1 MARGTSGEQA
11 EGELEF
17 ELVEETGDGRR
28 RRYVTADDACRLA
41 VELLGRNDV
50 EGASSILAQSP
61 ARVFDL
67 LVEVA
72 PALPPVTRAALAEL
86 FLKRGDVERT
96 GRLATT
102 FDDPVRAAS
111 LFERTGAFAN
121 AALYYEHAGIF
132 ERAAEMFERAEQGE
146 RAVKLYAKARR
157 PDRAALALERMGR
170 LADAGLA
177 WMNAQNLERAMAL
190 LQRVDRN
197 HPDFAHA
204 SRVLGR
210 ILEDQGQAQA
220 AAARYLEVVK
230 MCPLDKTT
238 VDVFERLAM
247 MYVSA
252 GNAKSARKLLSAV
265 IAFDARRE
273 SALRALAALDAGGA
287 GAKEP
292 PPSSRRVPPVAAAG
306 PAPAPQ
312 AARAPFP
319 GGSAGNVAPL
329 VLPPLPGVASSAASP
344 APPLSIP
351 GPPSKGAPALQMATA
366 PLIRLPEPVAAPT
379 RESPVLVATPPE
391 KKPTKELDEP
401 FLGDVLPTSPA
412 VVIPVRSDDAT
423 ARPPVVL
430 RPQDFVTLQSVNL
443 FAELSA
449 DELNALCAL
458 GENATYAPEELL
470 IEQSR
475 ESKRMMVVLEGTVI
489 VSRVE
494 GAGEKVLAELS
505 TGAPLGELA
514 VVDEGTAPAQ
524 VRAKTEVMVF
534 RWSLDKIRGHL
545 AQNDRVALL
554 IYRAMIKTLSLR
566 LRKRGG
572 RK

>member
-1 MARGTSGEQA
+1 MARGIGGEHA

-28 RRYVTADDACRLA
+28 RRYITADDACRLA
-41 VELLGRNDV
+41 VELLGRNDAD
-50 EGASSILAQSP
+50 GAGSILAQSP
-61 ARVFDL
+61 ARVADL

-86 FLKRGDVERT
+86 FLRRGDLERT
-96 GRLATT
+96 GLMATT

-111 LFERTGAFAN
+111 LFERSGAFAN
-121 AALYYEHAGIF
+121 AAVYYEHAGIF
-132 ERAAEMFERAEQGE
+132 ERAAEMYERADQAE
-146 RAVKLYAKARR
+146 RAVRLYAKARR
-157 PDRAALALERMGR
+157 PDRAAVALERMGR

-177 WMNAQNLERAMAL
+177 WMNAQNLERAMAV
-190 LQRVDRN
+190 LQRVDRA

-230 MCPLDKTT
+230 MCALDKTT

-247 MYVSA
+247 MYVAA

-265 IAFDARRE
+265 IAFDPRRE
-273 SALRALAALDAGGA
+273 SALRALAGLDAGSGTSR
-287 GAKEP
+287 E
-292 PPSSRRVPPVAAAG
+292 PPSSRRMAPAAAA
-306 PAPAPQ
+306 APAPSLQ
-312 AARAPFP
+312 AAPARAPLP
-319 GGSAGNVAPL
+319 GAAASHLAPL
-329 VLPPLPGVASSAASP
+329 VLPPLPGAASP
-344 APPLSIP
+344 APPLAIP
-351 GPPSKGAPALQMATA
+351 GPPSKGAPPLQMATA
-366 PLIRLPEPVAAPT
+366 PLIRISPEPAAAAP
-379 RESPVLVATPPE
+379 REPPPLVAPQPE
-391 KKPTKELDEP
+391 KKPTPKELDEP
-401 FLGDVLPTSPA
+401 FLADVLPTSPA
-412 VVIPVRSDDAT
+412 VVIPARADDAP

-430 RPQDFVTLQSVNL
+430 RPQDFVTLQQVNL

-449 DELNALCAL
+449 DELNALCAI

-505 TGAPLGELA
+505 AGAPLGELA

-524 VRAKTEVMVF
+524 VRAKSEVMVF
-534 RWSLDKIRGHL
+534 RWSLDKIRAHL
-545 AQNDRVALL
+545 AANERVALRV
-554 IYRAMIKTLSLR
+554 YRAMIKTLSLR